1 MAIFSSNVHID
12 PTSLRVELT
21 GVVLDWLC
29 LVFWV
34 AGYWIM
40 QRRSG
45 RLNREL
51 ELGLGGGEEHPPPP
65 QNWEQL
71 FAAMQETIRQQ
82 GEQIRDLREQQARP
96 APILAPQVVP
106 PNVGDRMEPIYE
118 RFRKQNPPVFEGGPD
133 PLKAEQWMTMIASIF
148 DFMRVEN
155 NDRVRCAIY
164 MLRDDAR
171 IWWEIVSQGHN
182 LNTMTWDAFRA
193 LFYEKYYNE
202 SIRAAQAEEFAR
214 LVQGSMTVTE
224 YATKFDR
231 LAKFASDEVAS
242 DAARKAKF
250 IRGLEEYIARDV
262 IMAAKQSGIV
272 KTYPQIVDLALTAEG
287 AESMIRKK
295 STQRKDVWKTS
306 SSTGVSKSFSPNDR
320 KRKPDG
326 SLVVGP
332 NRKFQGNQGFRRG
345 RNEVW
350 QPYPE
355 CPKCKRHHLGECRS
369 RVCYQCGVAGHFK
382 NNCPQLQKPEAK
394 KESPVVPARVFALT
408 QADAE
413 AGPSTVTGKG
423 KAKLEQP

>member
-1 MAIFSSNVHID
+1 
-12 PTSLRVELT
+12 
-21 GVVLDWLC
+21 
-29 LVFWV
+29 
-34 AGYWIM
+34 
-40 QRRSG
+40 
-45 RLNREL
+45 
-51 ELGLGGGEEHPPPP
+51 
-65 QNWEQL
+65 
-71 FAAMQETIRQQ
+71 MQETIRQQ

-118 RFRKQNPPVFEGGPD
+118 RFWKQNPPVFEGGPD

-148 DFMRVEN
+148 DFMRVED

-262 IMAAKQSGIV
+262 IMAAKQSGVV

-295 STQRKDVWKTS
+295 EYSEE
-306 SSTGVSKSFSPNDR
+306 
-320 KRKPDG
+320 
-326 SLVVGP
+326 
-332 NRKFQGNQGFRRG
+332 G
-345 RNEVW
+345 RVEN
-350 QPYPE
+350 
-355 CPKCKRHHLGECRS
+355 LI
-369 RVCYQCGVAGHFK
+369 
-382 NNCPQLQKPEAK
+382 
-394 KESPVVPARVFALT
+394 
-408 QADAE
+408 
-413 AGPSTVTGKG
+413 
-423 KAKLEQP
+423 

>member
-326 SLVVGP
+326 PLVVGP